1 LVWHHIIA
9 LCAMCLEQ
17 DLFLRFA
24 NEGLRDH
31 RQIRL
36 ALLAQKGTMS
46 RDRADPPATPG
57 ATDADRPGGGGLD
70 ALRRELAILREE
82 HAAAQQ
88 AHEAKALFLATMSHE
103 IREPM
108 NAVIGM
114 TRVLLDTPLSQE
126 QREYVEAVLEA
137 GGALVTIINEILDL
151 SRMEAGRLDLDSVD
165 FDLRA
170 LLDRMRAM
178 IEPRAREKGL
188 ALALDVAAEVP
199 RALRGDPG
207 RLRQVLFN
215 LLGNAVKFTAVGE
228 VRLAVRVIADEGESV
243 RLGITV
249 RDTGVGIPEHLHDR
263 LFTPYAQA
271 DPSVPRLYGGNGLG
285 LSICRRLVGLMGG
298 TLAFSSAPDVGTT
311 FELELP
317 LARAAQE
324 QSAPMPAAVGVAGS
338 RLLIVDPN
346 AATGL
351 AMQQQTAAW
360 GVESALIASGS
371 EALTRLRAALGQGR
385 PFDVA
390 LIDQSLPDLS
400 GEELGRR
407 IKADPELSSTRLVMM
422 ASSGLRGDAARV
434 SQIGFAAYLPKP
446 VTAPTL
452 LDCLQQ
458 LRAQDHGRGARGA
471 AGALITV
478 HSIFE
483 GRPAPLR
490 ILLADDN
497 PVNCRIAVL
506 MLEKAGHQIDV
517 VNGGADA
524 IEAVRGKAYDLVLMD
539 VQMPDVDGLEATRR
553 IRALPVAHAGVPVIA
568 ITASAMQGDDQRC
581 FAAGMNDYVTK
592 PIDRA
597 RLLSKVSEWG
607 YQAA

>member
-1 LVWHHIIA
+1 
-9 LCAMCLEQ
+9 
-17 DLFLRFA
+17 
-24 NEGLRDH
+24 
-31 RQIRL
+31 
-36 ALLAQKGTMS
+36 MS
-46 RDRADPPATPG
+46 PDRADGPG
-57 ATDADRPGGGGLD
+57 APAVTDPDGCLGLD
-70 ALRRELAILREE
+70 GLRRELAILREK

-88 AHEAKALFLATMSHE
+88 ANEAKSLFLATMSHE

-108 NAVIGM
+108 NGVIGM

-126 QREYVEAVLEA
+126 QRDYVVDVLEA
-137 GGALVTIINEILDL
+137 GEALVTIINDILDL

-170 LLDRMRAM
+170 LLDRAKTI
-178 IEPRAREKGL
+178 IEPRASPKGV
-188 ALALDVAAEVP
+188 ALVLDVAPEVP

-207 RLRQVLFN
+207 RLRQVLLN

-228 VRLAVRVIADEGESV
+228 VRLAVRVIADESAHV
-243 RLGITV
+243 RLGIAV
-249 RDTGVGIPEHLHDR
+249 RDTGVGIPAHLHDR

-271 DPSVPRLYGGNGLG
+271 DPSVPRLYGGSGLG
-285 LSICRRLVGLMGG
+285 LSISRQLVSLMGG
-298 TLAFSSAPDVGTT
+298 TLTFSSLRDVGTT

-317 LARAAQE
+317 LARAVQDQA
-324 QSAPMPAAVGVAGS
+324 APMPAAVGIAGS

-351 AMQQQTAAW
+351 PMQQQTAAW

-390 LIDQSLPDLS
+390 LIDQSLPDIS
-400 GEELGRR
+400 GEDLGRR
-407 IKADPELSSTRLVMM
+407 IKAEPELSSTQLVMV
-422 ASSGLRGDAARV
+422 ASSGFRGDAARV

-446 VTAPTL
+446 VTAMTL
-452 LDCLQQ
+452 LDCLRQ
-458 LRAQDHGRGARGA
+458 LRAQDHGDGEA
-471 AGALITV
+471 AAPGALITV

-483 GRPAPLR
+483 RRPAPLR

-553 IRALPVAHAGVPVIA
+553 IRTLPVAHAGVPVIA
-568 ITASAMQGDDQRC
+568 VTASAMQGDDQRC
-581 FAAGMNDYVTK
+581 FDAGMNDYVTK